1 MIRRPPRSTLFP
13 YTTLFRSYIDI
24 LKGLNSN
31 LDEGLN
37 YIQVEKSKDAYGN
50 NVILTPNKSSFMKIL
65 LKELIK
71 PWNSFIILY
80 IILTLY
86 FREIKLSFITLG
98 MYSFILATFIY
109 FRVRDQKGLEALEV
123 LNSSNV
129 EVVRE
134 GIHENINIEELVI
147 GDRKSTRLNSSH

>member
-65 LKELIK
+65 LKELR
-71 PWNSFIILY
+71 SEEHTSELQSRQY
-80 IILTLY
+80 LVCRL
-86 FREIKLSFITLG
+86 L
-98 MYSFILATFIY
+98 
-109 FRVRDQKGLEALEV
+109 LEKK
-123 LNSSNV
+123 N
-129 EVVRE
+129 
-134 GIHENINIEELVI
+134 NIQQRHAIE
-147 GDRKSTRLNSSH
+147 